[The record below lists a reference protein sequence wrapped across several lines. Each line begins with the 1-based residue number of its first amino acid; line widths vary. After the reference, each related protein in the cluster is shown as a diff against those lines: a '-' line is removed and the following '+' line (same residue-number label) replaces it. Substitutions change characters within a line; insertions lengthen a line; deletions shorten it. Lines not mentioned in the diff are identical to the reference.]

1 MQINKKEIKEKIGSL
16 LVAARKRVKMTQQEF
31 ADKIGV
37 SRSTVAN
44 WESGSRSFEFEDI
57 PVIADALGIE
67 PVYFLGYIEEHNDN
81 IGHLESFSDELQE
94 KLLLMPEKER
104 EVTSSTVKLLMNEHF
119 NYEQL
124 QFIYDFV
131 NGLSSFTQKESDN
144 GN

>member
-1 MQINKKEIKEKIGSL
+1 MQIDKKEIKEKIGSL

-57 PVIADALGIE
+57 PVIADALNIE
-67 PVYFLGYIEEHNDN
+67 PKYFLGYIAGYND
-81 IGHLESFSDELQE
+81 GSSHLENFIDELQA

-104 EVTSSTVKLLMNEHF
+104 KVTSSTVKLLMNGHF
-119 NYEQL
+119 TYEQL
-124 QFIYDFV
+124 QFIHDFV
-131 NGLSSFTQKESDN
+131 SGLSSFTQKENAN